1 MNQPFVLSNRQHG
14 CYFCA
19 IKSREIMAKRITDE
33 DLRLNLIVNGDKAR
47 KELLETEK
55 RIASL
60 QAEVNRAE
68 AYVNLARNRWD
79 EGSSRAYL
87 EATATLKKYNEA
99 LKQAKDKF
107 KELQLAVPLTSKTI
121 VELKRQIVVTR
132 TALERAVPGTE
143 NWNRLNSEL
152 QTVKARLSELRN
164 VSTETRSSIER
175 VMSGLNSGIG
185 SLMAGTKTISSF
197 LGRFEG
203 ARDAFL
209 AYDEAMTDA
218 MKTTGL
224 TKDEITELSEELKK
238 VDTKT
243 AQNEL
248 LGLVRAGGKLGISGQ
263 EDLLGFA
270 KAANQINVAL
280 SEDLGGDA
288 EAAITEVGK
297 MVDVFNL
304 KDEFGIEKAM
314 LKAGSAINEL
324 GAASTA
330 NEGYIVNF
338 SGRLAGIAPNAK
350 ISIDKVMGLAATLDS
365 LHQQAE
371 TSSTAIGQTITKMFE
386 KTETFANIAGMSLKD
401 FSDLLNNDVNE
412 AFIRVLEGMNKGGEG
427 GMKAITEAMGNMG
440 LNGSRAIQVLGSL
453 SKQTETLRQ
462 QQLIAAEAFN
472 EGTSITNEYELK
484 NNSLTATLEKQK
496 KALMETTVE
505 IGEKMNPLMSESVGL
520 TNMGL
525 KAVSALIDPMV
536 KYRYQMA
543 EIAAAIFLYNQRA
556 KLKLAYDKLLA
567 FWSKE
572 NRDALLKQA
581 LSLKGASVG
590 TAALSLA
597 QNLLVGNTKAATIA
611 FKRLGLAIKANPFGL
626 ILSVITAV
634 VVGITTFVR
643 RSKEATKE
651 MTEMRK
657 AAADTASEI
666 NREKDAVNR
675 LKDAVTSATIG
686 SKERA
691 AAIKQIND
699 QYGSYLPH
707 LLDEKA
713 SNDEVAAALG
723 IVNAKLTEQIRLKGM
738 LNAKSKLDEGLQ
750 DSTVKAAE
758 NIRSAYNK
766 THKGAKMSDDD
777 YRQVLEAIV
786 AFRDTMISETS
797 SNTDKA
803 NAAAALKRSP
813 ILRDFHPKD
822 LAKQL
827 SPVSSGIDQY
837 ISDEKTLEALYGVN
851 KQKKSVLATSV
862 TSTDTTVDGGNVTAT
877 PDNKSG
883 KQQWSLSNDEAFLKA
898 KAELTKQYNEKEIA
912 SQGEYD
918 ERLYQLEV
926 ATLTARLAAHK
937 EKGADRAKIEN
948 DLQEKIKKHS
958 EDALK
963 QQQENEKKAAELTKE
978 GAAIITE
985 VETDKTKAAMD
996 GEEVRYQA
1004 ELKKFKETQVLYEN
1018 QAAVLEAIEKK
1029 HQNKLLKI
1037 KEDASNRELAKLEAD
1052 HNYKKQAILRAY
1064 SEDEVMASGQKRS
1077 HSVKLSKSARSK
1089 DEALVA
1095 EDLNYLS
1102 ALSKE
1107 LEKIISEG
1115 TSDGI
1120 KLPQEEL
1127 DKYKLKLEQTK
1138 TKINELI
1145 VAQDKS
1151 RASLFRGEGGSLF
1164 GVTQDQWNQ
1173 LFANIRTCKVSAE
1186 DVINALTG
1194 IGGAAQEGYKIANK
1208 VIAKTNAEEE
1218 KDLKQFQ
1225 KDNEKKKKVFKSR
1238 LDAGLMS
1245 QEQYNAR
1252 VEEME
1257 AEEEAKREEMERK
1270 QATRSKRMALAQA
1283 IIDTSL
1289 AVMKT
1294 YVQWGGWPQGFAP
1307 ALIMAGIGAAQAAMI
1322 ASTPTGYEE
1331 GGFVNTRRAQ
1341 DGKAFKA
1348 RLSPD
1353 KRGFVSSPTILVG
1366 ENGGEYVIPAEG
1378 LNNPTLLPFVATMEE
1393 ARKAGTLKSLNFE
1406 AVYPVGAA
1414 IGRESGGFTSNV
1426 SSGAV
1431 ASTGSATSAGAST
1444 SSATDERLLEAIE
1457 LLNKRLS
1464 VPIKA
1469 DVSMLGKNGIIEQT
1483 EKYNRAKRRGTYG
1496 K

>member
-1 MNQPFVLSNRQHG
+1 
-14 CYFCA
+14 
-19 IKSREIMAKRITDE
+19 MAKRITDE
-33 DLRLNLIVNGDKAR
+33 DLRLNLIINGDGGR
-47 KELLETEK
+47 KQLLELERQINNTTTAIEETRK
-55 RIASL
+55 KMTAFEVAGKKASQEYQDLSKSLEVQQASL
-60 QAEVNRAE
+60 
-68 AYVNLARNRWD
+68 
-79 EGSSRAYL
+79 
-87 EATATLKKYNEA
+87 KKCKSE
-99 LKQAKDKF
+99 F
-107 KELQLAVPLTSKTI
+107 KSLQETVPLTSKTMK
-121 VELKRQIVVTR
+121 ELKHQITATR
-132 TALERAVPGTE
+132 TALERAVPGSD
-143 NWNRLNSEL
+143 NWNQLNKALQEL
-152 QTVKARLSELRN
+152 KTRYKELTDQSKAVSYTTCEMMDKLSKYAISLTSAFKGAAN
-164 VSTETRSSIER
+164 VI
-175 VMSGLNSGIG
+175 N
-185 SLMAGTKTISSF
+185 
-197 LGRFEG
+197 RFTG

-224 TKDEITELSEELKK
+224 TKNEISELSEKLKGI
-238 VDTKT
+238 DTKT

-314 LKAGSAINEL
+314 LKVGSAINEL

-371 TSSTAIGQTITKMFE
+371 TSSTAVGQTITKMFE

-412 AFIRVLEGMNKGGEG
+412 AFIRVLEGMNKGGDG
-427 GMKAITEAMGNMG
+427 GMKAITEAMGDMG

-472 EGTSITNEYELK
+472 EGTSIINEYELK

-525 KAVSALIDPMV
+525 KAVSALIGPMV
-536 KYRYQMA
+536 KYRYQLA
-543 EIAAAIFLYNQRA
+543 EIAAAIFIYNQRA

-723 IVNAKLTEQIRLKGM
+723 IVNDKLSEQIRLKGM

-758 NIRSAYNK
+758 NIRNAYNK
-766 THKGAKMSDDD
+766 THKDSKMSEDD
-777 YRQVLEAIV
+777 YRGVLEAIV
-786 AFRDTMISETS
+786 GFRDTMTSETS
-797 SNTDKA
+797 SSTDRV

-813 ILRDFHPKD
+813 ILRDFHPDD
-822 LAKQL
+822 LAKKL
-827 SPVSSGIDQY
+827 SPVSSGIDKY
-837 ISDEKTLEALYGVN
+837 NSDVKTLEALYGVN
-851 KQKKSVLATSV
+851 KRKNSSV
-862 TSTDTTVDGGNVTAT
+862 TTTSGTSAYSTADSDVTTT
-877 PDNKSG
+877 PDNKTG

-898 KAELTKQYNEKEIA
+898 KAELTKQFNEKEIA

-918 ERLYQLEV
+918 DRIYELEV

-948 DLQEKIKKHS
+948 ELQEKIKKHS

-963 QQQENEKKAAELTKE
+963 KRQENEKKAAELTKE
-978 GAAIITE
+978 GAAIINE
-985 VETDKTKAAMD
+985 AETDKTRAAMD
-996 GEEVRYQA
+996 SEEARYQA
-1004 ELKKFKETQVLYEN
+1004 ELKKFRDTKVLYEN

-1037 KEDASNRELAKLEAD
+1037 KEDASNRELAKLETI
-1052 HNYKKQAILRAY
+1052 HNLKRQEILRAY
-1064 SEDEVMASGQKRS
+1064 SEDEVTASGKKRS
-1077 HSVKLSKSARSK
+1077 HSVKLSKSARSR

-1095 EDLNYLS
+1095 EDLNYL
-1102 ALSKE
+1102 AELQKE
-1107 LEKIISEG
+1107 LDKIVKEEG
-1115 TSDGI
+1115 FDGV

-1151 RASLFRGEGGSLF
+1151 RVSLFRGEGGSLF

-1173 LFANIRTCKVSAE
+1173 LFANIRTGKTSAA
-1186 DVINALTG
+1186 DLLNALSG
-1194 IGGAAQEGYKIANK
+1194 IGGAAQEGYKLANQAIAL
-1208 VIAKTNAEEE
+1208 TNAKEER
-1218 KDLKQFQ
+1218 DLKKFQ

-1294 YVQWGGWPQGFAP
+1294 YVQWGGWPQGLAP

-1366 ENGGEYVIPAEG
+1366 ENGGEYVIPADG
-1378 LNNPTLLPFVATMEE
+1378 LSNPTLLPFVATMEE

-1414 IGRESGGFTSNV
+1414 IGRESGGFTNT
-1426 SSGAV
+1426 
-1431 ASTGSATSAGAST
+1431 STGSVTGSGSVSGGNVAST

-1483 EKYNRAKRRGTYG
+1483 EKYNRAKRRSTYG
-1496 K
+1496 R

>member
-1 MNQPFVLSNRQHG
+1 
-14 CYFCA
+14 
-19 IKSREIMAKRITDE
+19 MAKRITDE
-33 DLRLNLIVNGDKAR
+33 DLRLNLIINGDGGR
-47 KELLETEK
+47 KQLLELERQINNTTTAIEETRK
-55 RIASL
+55 KMTAFEVAGKKASQEYQDLSKSLEVQQASL
-60 QAEVNRAE
+60 
-68 AYVNLARNRWD
+68 
-79 EGSSRAYL
+79 
-87 EATATLKKYNEA
+87 KKCQSE
-99 LKQAKDKF
+99 F
-107 KELQLAVPLTSKTI
+107 KSLQETVPLTSKTMK
-121 VELKRQIVVTR
+121 ELKHQITATR
-132 TALERAVPGTE
+132 TALERAVPGSD
-143 NWNRLNSEL
+143 NWNQLNKALQEL
-152 QTVKARLSELRN
+152 KTRYKELTDQSKAVSYTTCEMMDKLSKYAISLTSAFKGAAN
-164 VSTETRSSIER
+164 VI
-175 VMSGLNSGIG
+175 N
-185 SLMAGTKTISSF
+185 
-197 LGRFEG
+197 RFTG

-224 TKDEITELSEELKK
+224 TKDEISELSEKLKGI
-238 VDTKT
+238 DTKT

-314 LKAGSAINEL
+314 LKVGSAINDL

-330 NEGYIVNF
+330 NEGYIVDF

-371 TSSTAIGQTITKMFE
+371 TSSTAVGQTITKIFE
-386 KTETFANIAGMSLKD
+386 KTETFAKIAGMSLKD

-412 AFIRVLEGMNKGGEG
+412 AFIRVLEGMNKGGDG
-427 GMKAITEAMGNMG
+427 GMKAITEAMGDMG

-525 KAVSALIDPMV
+525 KAVSALIGPMV
-536 KYRYQMA
+536 KYRYQIA
-543 EIAAAIFLYNQRA
+543 EIAAAIFIYNQRA

-626 ILSVITAV
+626 ILSVISAV

-675 LKDAVTSATIG
+675 LKDAVTSAAIG

-723 IVNAKLTEQIRLKGM
+723 IVNDKLSEQIRLKGM

-758 NIRSAYNK
+758 NIRNAYNK
-766 THKGAKMSDDD
+766 THKDSKMSEDD
-777 YRQVLEAIV
+777 YRGVLEAIV
-786 AFRDTMISETS
+786 GFRDTMTSETS
-797 SNTDKA
+797 SSTDKV

-813 ILRDFHPKD
+813 ILRDFHPDD
-822 LAKQL
+822 LAKKL
-827 SPVSSGIDQY
+827 SPVSSGIDKY
-837 ISDEKTLEALYGVN
+837 NSDVKTLEALYGVN
-851 KQKKSVLATSV
+851 KRKNSSV
-862 TSTDTTVDGGNVTAT
+862 TTTSGTSAYSTADSDVTTT
-877 PDNKSG
+877 PDNKTG

-898 KAELTKQYNEKEIA
+898 KAELTKQFNEKEIA

-918 ERLYQLEV
+918 DRIYELEV

-948 DLQEKIKKHS
+948 ELQEKTKKHS

-963 QQQENEKKAAELTKE
+963 KRQEYEKKAADLAKE
-978 GAAIITE
+978 GTAIINE
-985 VETDKTKAAMD
+985 AETDKTRAAMD
-996 GEEVRYQA
+996 GEEARYQA
-1004 ELKKFKETQVLYEN
+1004 ELKKFRDTKVLYEN

-1029 HQNKLLKI
+1029 HQNNLMKI
-1037 KEDASNRELAKLEAD
+1037 RMDAEAKEMAKLKTA
-1052 HNYKKQAILRAY
+1052 H
-1064 SEDEVMASGQKRS
+1064 
-1077 HSVKLSKSARSK
+1077 
-1089 DEALVA
+1089 
-1095 EDLNYLS
+1095 DLNRLEIKNEYEQKMS
-1102 ALSKE
+1102 ALPVGPSKE
-1107 LEKIISEG
+1107 KSSMQRSMNADLVSSDLAYLENLKTELKKITDSGEFDGAVIPEEELNKYELQLQQTIEKITELKNKQNEDTAGVFAG
-1115 TSDGI
+1115 TG
-1120 KLPQEEL
+1120 K
-1127 DKYKLKLEQTK
+1127 
-1138 TKINELI
+1138 
-1145 VAQDKS
+1145 
-1151 RASLFRGEGGSLF
+1151 GSLF
-1164 GVTQDQWNQ
+1164 GVSQEQWDQF
-1173 LFANIRTCKVSAE
+1173 FANLSDGRLKAE
-1186 DVINALTG
+1186 DLASALTG
-1194 IGGAAQEGYKIANK
+1194 MGGLAQEGFQLASKAIEL
-1208 VIAKTNAEEE
+1208 TNAKENKAFNEY
-1218 KDLKQFQ
+1218 KKN
-1225 KDNEKKKKVFKSR
+1225 NEKKKKDLKSR
-1238 LDAGLMS
+1238 YDAGLVS
-1245 QEQYNAR
+1245 QEQYNAK

-1257 AEEEAKREEMERK
+1257 AEEEAKREEMEIK
-1270 QATRSKRMALAQA
+1270 QAKRTKALNLVQSIINTALSVTKTLAQ
-1283 IIDTSL
+1283 
-1289 AVMKT
+1289 
-1294 YVQWGGWPQGFAP
+1294 WGWPAGAAP
-1307 ALIMAGIGAAQAAMI
+1307 AAIVAAFGAAQTALIAAQPI
-1322 ASTPTGYEE
+1322 GAEE

-1353 KRGFVSSPTILVG
+1353 KRGFVSSPTVLVG
-1366 ENGGEYVIPAEG
+1366 ENGGEYVIPADG
-1378 LNNPTLLPFVATMEE
+1378 LSNPTLLPFVATMEE

-1414 IGRESGGFTSNV
+1414 IGRESGGFTGTSTSPV
-1426 SSGAV
+1426 TGIGSGAGAV
-1431 ASTGSATSAGAST
+1431 VSAR
-1444 SSATDERLLEAIE
+1444 SATDERLLEAIE

-1496 K
+1496 R

>member
-1 MNQPFVLSNRQHG
+1 MRLFLR
-14 CYFCA
+14 Y
-19 IKSREIMAKRITDE
+19 KSYKIMAKRITDE
-33 DLRLNLIVNGDKAR
+33 DLRLNLIVNGDGGR
-47 KELLETEK
+47 KEMLALDRQMKDLQSSTK
-55 RIASL
+55 RIRTEL
-60 QAEVNRAE
+60 K
-68 AYVNLARNRWD
+68 NLEKAGKT
-79 EGSSRAYL
+79 GSQEHQNL
-87 EATATLKKYNEA
+87 TKTLKDQEKTLTECRGKYNKLRDAISLENKTLA
-99 LKQAKDKF
+99 ELRNHLK
-107 KELQLAVPLTSKTI
+107 LT
-121 VELKRQIVVTR
+121 Q
-132 TALERAVPGTE
+132 TALSKAVPGTE
-143 NWNRLNSEL
+143 NWKKLNSEL
-152 QTVKARLSELRN
+152 QLVKARLSELRN
-164 VSTETRSSIER
+164 VSTETKSSIER

-224 TKDEITELSEELKK
+224 TKNEISELSEKLKGI
-238 VDTKT
+238 DTKT

-314 LKAGSAINEL
+314 LKVGSAINEL

-365 LHQQAE
+365 LHQRAE
-371 TSSTAIGQTITKMFE
+371 TSSTAVGQTITKMFE

-401 FSDLLNNDVNE
+401 FSELLNNDVNE
-412 AFIRVLEGMNKGGEG
+412 AFIRVLEGMNKGGDG
-427 GMKAITEAMGNMG
+427 GMKAIGEAMRKMG
-440 LNGSRAIQVLGSL
+440 LNGSEAIQVLGSL

-505 IGEKMNPLMSESVGL
+505 IGEKMNPVLSESLGL
-520 TNMGL
+520 ANLGL
-525 KAVSALIDPMV
+525 KGISGLIGALL
-536 KYRYQMA
+536 KYRIQIA
-543 EIAAAIFLYNQRA
+543 EVAAAIFIYNQRA
-556 KLKLAYDKLLA
+556 KIKLAYDKLLA
-567 FWSKE
+567 FWSNE
-572 NRDALLKQA
+572 NRVALMKQA
-581 LSLKGASVG
+581 LSLKGASAS
-590 TAALSLA
+590 TAAFA
-597 QNLLVGNTKAATIA
+597 VVQNLLVGNVKAATVAVKA
-611 FKRLGLAIKANPFGL
+611 FWTALKANPLGL
-626 ILSVITAV
+626 IIAVVTAV
-634 VVGITTFVR
+634 VVKITSFVQK
-643 RSKEATKE
+643 SKEATKE

-723 IVNAKLTEQIRLKGM
+723 IVNDKLSEQIRLKGM

-758 NIRSAYNK
+758 NIRNAYNK
-766 THKGAKMSDDD
+766 THKDSKMSEDD
-777 YRQVLEAIV
+777 YRGVLEAIV
-786 AFRDTMISETS
+786 GFRDTMTSETS
-797 SNTDKA
+797 SSTDKV

-813 ILRDFHPKD
+813 ILRDFHPDD
-822 LAKQL
+822 LAKKL
-827 SPVSSGIDQY
+827 SPVSSGIDKY
-837 ISDEKTLEALYGVN
+837 NSDVKTLEALYGVN
-851 KQKKSVLATSV
+851 KRKNSSV
-862 TSTDTTVDGGNVTAT
+862 TTTSGTSAYSTADSDVTTT
-877 PDNKSG
+877 PDNKTG

-898 KAELTKQYNEKEIA
+898 KAELTKQFNEKEIA

-918 ERLYQLEV
+918 DRIYELEV

-948 DLQEKIKKHS
+948 ELQEKIKKHS

-963 QQQENEKKAAELTKE
+963 KRQENEKKAAELTKE

-1029 HQNKLLKI
+1029 HQNKLFKIAQDGFDRRIATMESGYKVDRAAMTADYSKQIAAERPNSRQAVTKTKERDYALLDLDLKH
-1037 KEDASNRELAKLEAD
+1037 LEAL
-1052 HNYKKQAILRAY
+1052 KA
-1064 SEDEVMASGQKRS
+1064 
-1077 HSVKLSKSARSK
+1077 
-1089 DEALVA
+1089 
-1095 EDLNYLS
+1095 
-1102 ALSKE
+1102 E
-1107 LEKIISEG
+1107 LEKV
-1115 TSDGI
+1115 TADKNALGI
-1120 KLPQEEL
+1120 KLSQEDL
-1127 DKYKLKLEQTK
+1127 AKYNLKLEETK
-1138 TKINELI
+1138 TKISELT
-1145 VAQDKS
+1145 ASKAKS
-1151 RASLFRGEGGSLF
+1151 DGGLFSGTGKGSLF
-1164 GVTQDQWNQ
+1164 GVSQEEWNTF
-1173 LFANIRTCKVSAE
+1173 FANIDTGKNKAE
-1186 DVINALTG
+1186 NLATALNA
-1194 IGGAAQEGYKIANK
+1194 IGGLSQEGFQLASKAIEL
-1208 VIAKTNAEEE
+1208 TNAKENKAFNEY
-1218 KDLKQFQ
+1218 KKN
-1225 KDNEKKKKVFKSR
+1225 NEKKKKDLKSR
-1238 LDAGLMS
+1238 YDAGLVS

-1257 AEEEAKREEMERK
+1257 AEEEAKREEMEIK
-1270 QATRSKRMALAQA
+1270 QAKRTKALNLVQSIINTALSVTKTLAQ
-1283 IIDTSL
+1283 
-1289 AVMKT
+1289 
-1294 YVQWGGWPQGFAP
+1294 WGWPAGAAP
-1307 ALIMAGIGAAQAAMI
+1307 AAIVAAFGAAQTALIAAQPVG
-1322 ASTPTGYEE
+1322 AEE

-1353 KRGFVSSPTILVG
+1353 KRGFVSSPTVLVG
-1366 ENGGEYVIPAEG
+1366 ENGGEYVIPADG
-1378 LNNPTLLPFVATMEE
+1378 LSNPTLLPFVATMEE

-1414 IGRESGGFTSNV
+1414 IGRESGGFTGTST
-1426 SSGAV
+1426 SSVTG
-1431 ASTGSATSAGAST
+1431 SGSATSAGAST

-1496 K
+1496 R